1 MLCALL
7 GFARAV
13 PAQSGGLALTHV
25 TVIDPGVGKPQQ
37 DMTILVHG
45 HDIAAIGRSKR
56 ITIPASDKVIDG
68 TGKFVKKN

>member
-1 MLCALL
+1 MSPSSIQLL
-7 GFARAV
+7 A
-13 PAQSGGLALTHV
+13 T
-25 TVIDPGVGKPQQ
+25 PQQ

-45 HDIAAIGRSKR
+45 HDIAAVGRAKR